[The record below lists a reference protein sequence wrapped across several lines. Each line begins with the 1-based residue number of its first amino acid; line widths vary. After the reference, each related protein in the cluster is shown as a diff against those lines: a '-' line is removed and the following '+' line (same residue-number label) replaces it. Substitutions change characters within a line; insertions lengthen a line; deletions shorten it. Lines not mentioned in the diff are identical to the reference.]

1 MSDDWQPIKQKKDKK
16 KQIVNQINEEVFY
29 LSDLLNDGACIR
41 CINKSCKI
49 NQPHGIPFPDKLC
62 VFVQKPT
69 YIKGIEQLLN
79 DAVIDFNGKKPFY
92 TICNYI
98 NGNCKNC
105 EDGRIKFVKYNDKS
119 IALCYPNL
127 ENNKNKV
134 TIGVHVDIELIIKGN
149 QFNASIIPVEI
160 SFEEENNDC
169 YLENSKETDE
179 WPILN
184 NINVVKK
191 NDFSFLDVVKMHSKD
206 EIIDSNNE
214 ITNND
219 NNIKNEENY
228 IKNEENY
235 IKNEENY
242 IKNEENCINE
252 NINNIDYEYID
263 YLKRCLCEL
272 EDRNHFLEKEILV
285 LTSKNSEL
293 FEKINTLERN
303 IEYDKIVFK
312 YGEKYDEILY
322 NLNNLNNSIS
332 NQFFEENY
340 SKYILL

>member
-1 MSDDWQPIKQKKDKK
+1 MSDDWKPIKQKKDKK
-16 KQIVNQINEEVFY
+16 KQIVNEINEEVFY
-29 LSDLLNDGACIR
+29 LSNLLNDGACIR

-69 YIKGIEQLLN
+69 YIDGIEQLLN

-105 EDGRIKFVKYNDKS
+105 EDGRIKFVKYNDES

-127 ENNKNKV
+127 ENIKNKV
-134 TIGVHVDIELIIKGN
+134 TIGVHVDIKLIIKGN
-149 QFNASIIPVEI
+149 KFNASLIPVEI
-160 SFEEENNDC
+160 LFEEEDNNDY
-169 YLENSKETDE
+169 YLEKSKEIDE

-214 ITNND
+214 INNEINN

-228 IKNEENY
+228 I
-235 IKNEENY
+235 
-242 IKNEENCINE
+242 NE
-252 NINNIDYEYID
+252 NINNIDYDYEYID
-263 YLKRCLCEL
+263 YLKRCLYEL
-272 EDRNHFLEKEILV
+272 EDKNHFLEKEILA
-285 LTSKNSEL
+285 LTSKNNEL
-293 FEKINTLERN
+293 LEKVKTLERN
-303 IEYDKIVFK
+303 IEYDKIIFK

-332 NQFFEENY
+332 DQFFEENY